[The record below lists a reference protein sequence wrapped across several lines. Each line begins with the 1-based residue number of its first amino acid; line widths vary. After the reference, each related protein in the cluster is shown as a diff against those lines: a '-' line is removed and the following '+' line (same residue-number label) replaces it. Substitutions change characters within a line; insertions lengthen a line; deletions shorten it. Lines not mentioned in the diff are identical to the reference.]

1 MLHSVPFF
9 LLGLVKCIFCEQT
22 LSCRTMCFLKIFVND
37 GRFEAHMEMHV
48 GSVDEEEHEQGIAH
62 MIEHVAFLGSK
73 KREKLLGTGARSN
86 AYTDFHHT
94 VFHVH
99 SPVTTQGT
107 NEPLLPLVLEALHE
121 IAFKPKFLASRVE
134 KERRAVLSELQMM
147 NTIEYRV
154 DCQLLQQLHS
164 ENMLGYR
171 FPIGLEEQIKKWDPE
186 TIKAFHERWYFPA
199 NATLFIVGDIGSV
212 SRTLEMIE
220 AQFGSTPA
228 GVHASTHTSHENI
241 SHTAIT
247 VTTHKER
254 HSVRPPVRHTWSLP
268 GARSELKKPFIF
280 QHELLQN
287 FSISLFCKTPVQKV
301 QRYLDLRDVLMRR
314 IVLSTFQ
321 FRVNTRYKVNIH
333 PAVEGKYLC

>member
-1 MLHSVPFF
+1 
-9 LLGLVKCIFCEQT
+9 
-22 LSCRTMCFLKIFVND
+22 
-37 GRFEAHMEMHV
+37 
-48 GSVDEEEHEQGIAH
+48 
-62 MIEHVAFLGSK
+62 
-73 KREKLLGTGARSN
+73 
-86 AYTDFHHT
+86 
-94 VFHVH
+94 
-99 SPVTTQGT
+99 
-107 NEPLLPLVLEALHE
+107 
-121 IAFKPKFLASRVE
+121 
-134 KERRAVLSELQMM
+134 MM

-199 NATLFIVGDIGSV
+199 NATLFIVGDIGSI

-241 SHTAIT
+241 NHTAIT
-247 VTTHKER
+247 VTTWKER

-268 GARSELKKPFIF
+268 GARSQLKKPFIF

-301 QRYLDLRDVLMRR
+301 QRYSDLRDVLMRR

-321 FRVNTRYKVNIH
+321 FRVNTRYKSANPPFSGIELDHSDSGREGCAVSTLTITAEPKHWEGAIRVGVQEVSSLQVNCKELTSLGLLVH
-333 PAVEGKYLC
+333 NFVLTR